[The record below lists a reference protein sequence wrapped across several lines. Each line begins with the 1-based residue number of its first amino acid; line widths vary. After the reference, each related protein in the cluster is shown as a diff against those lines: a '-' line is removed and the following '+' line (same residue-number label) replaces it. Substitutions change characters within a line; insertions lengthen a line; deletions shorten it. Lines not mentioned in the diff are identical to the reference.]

1 MYGLVNRAIEQLV
14 VSLKGENGWRGVCA
28 HANISSDG
36 FVSMHAYDDEIT
48 YRLVNAVSARL
59 GLEPA
64 TVLEAFGEYW
74 VTYTVKEGYGS
85 LMDAGGS
92 SLREFLGNLNEMHGR
107 LEAVFPQLRMPQFR
121 VQELSDAEFRLYYAS
136 TREGLAPFV
145 LGLVKGLAK
154 RFEQPIEV
162 TQTVFKANVKD
173 EDVFL
178 VRLLGS

>member
-59 GLEPA
+59 ELEPA

-74 VTYTVKEGYGS
+74 VTYTPESVTHFPVRPIFTGFPRRQANFVSYF
-85 LMDAGGS
+85 
-92 SLREFLGNLNEMHGR
+92 LRRH
-107 LEAVFPQLRMPQFR
+107 A
-121 VQELSDAEFRLYYAS
+121 
-136 TREGLAPFV
+136 
-145 LGLVKGLAK
+145 
-154 RFEQPIEV
+154 
-162 TQTVFKANVKD
+162 
-173 EDVFL
+173 
-178 VRLLGS
+178 